1 MFVTLSSTGSSST
14 QTNSLNEENTLR
26 KLGNLTKSEATVES
40 HWIALSDEVL
50 LKVWKV
56 LPEGAHHRLNTF
68 SLALCNNLGYE
79 WMYRVSVA
87 MNSSSSLIMKK
98 PIDDMVTMFH
108 TVGLVAERELCS
120 QERQSFNSL
129 ENGIGSSKWDSLKLA
144 KDRFCVR
151 GERGG
156 HYSQYP
162 VNRMVAM
169 NKLYDIANI
178 LVESIDTFDL
188 EVDKMSFNDLDT
200 NRINHEKKRKGLSR
214 IAHDDVSSIDF
225 TASRA
230 NIAKLTESPARYH
243 LVMQGNNTEKCN
255 NNGEGTFQKCVKTK
269 HVHLGVVP

>member
-1 MFVTLSSTGSSST
+1 MFVTLSST
-14 QTNSLNEENTLR
+14 
-26 KLGNLTKSEATVES
+26 ATVES

-108 TVGLVAERELCS
+108 TVGLVAERERKHKS
-120 QERQSFNSL
+120 NEGKYAHKSDSFNSL

-144 KDRFCVR
+144 KDRFCVTWEN
-151 GERGG
+151 G
-156 HYSQYP
+156 
-162 VNRMVAM
+162 MVAM

-200 NRINHEKKRKGLSR
+200 NRINHEKTSTVCNFVLTPQRSFCVCLGFEIIQSEKTLWSPVTKPPIMPLIPKKKKAQS
-214 IAHDDVSSIDF
+214 AHDDDKAANVDLVSNTIQPSEEGRVL
-225 TASRA
+225 ASGFRIQDEA
-230 NIAKLTESPARYH
+230 NPYPHPA
-243 LVMQGNNTEKCN
+243 LSD
-255 NNGEGTFQKCVKTK
+255 
-269 HVHLGVVP
+269 